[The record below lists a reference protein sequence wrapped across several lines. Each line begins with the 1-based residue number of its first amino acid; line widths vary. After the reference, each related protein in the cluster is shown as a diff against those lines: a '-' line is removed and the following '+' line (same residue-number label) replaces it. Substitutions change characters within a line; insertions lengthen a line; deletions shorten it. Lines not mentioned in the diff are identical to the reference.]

1 MHEGCLLHCIALES
15 RFVLARPR
23 TRVLV
28 TSFSACAPQ
37 AKFDV
42 GAGKTLSDD
51 MVKGN
56 TGCRPSLTL
65 LLPDLRVYWNKRCW
79 RNVLPEYLSLLLSL
93 ELNFGKDAVK
103 LLSV

>member
-1 MHEGCLLHCIALES
+1 MPFALHRIGS

-23 TRVLV
+23 TRVLA
-28 TSFSACAPQ
+28 TSLSACAPQ

-65 LLPDLRVYWNKRCW
+65 LLPDLRVYWNFFVSFW
-79 RNVLPEYLSLLLSL
+79 SL
-93 ELNFGKDAVK
+93 ELNFGRM
-103 LLSV
+103 L